1 MKIEQIRELFNNGID
16 EISNSIGYE
25 AVANMRNNLYKL
37 DTINRILLYTQNKDA
52 FDVRTALEWSTCNRD
67 IRINQKPIYLV
78 VPYYKTKYIDSD
90 SNNEINVDDLNVD
103 ELNKALEYGII
114 TKHED
119 IESTN
124 IESYFDIRQTKPVNN
139 INYSIEKHALSSGKI
154 LMILKDITGYSI
166 EESEIDYCSDNERTV
181 FISKKSYKELAKSVS
196 KILCN
201 YYIKRLT
208 AEDIVNTSEFSDYD
222 KELLETTIRF
232 GISTLCGVNY
242 NEDFS
247 AVKHTTKEK
256 IIDIFN
262 ISNSIIIDVAARLDT
277 NTGIKNYDAYHNLV
291 ITKKAEAILNIMEAN
306 SIYKIM
312 KGE

>member
-1 MKIEQIRELFNNGID
+1 MKIEQIRELFNDGID
-16 EISNSIGYE
+16 EISNQTGYE
-25 AVANMRNNLYKL
+25 TVANMRNNLYKL

-67 IRINQKPIYLV
+67 IKSNQKPIYLV
-78 VPYYKTKYIDSD
+78 VPSYKTKYIDSV
-90 SNNEINVDDLNVD
+90 SNNEISIDDLNVD

-114 TKHED
+114 TKYEE

-139 INYSIEKHALSSGKI
+139 INYTIEKYALSSGKL
-154 LMILKDITGYSI
+154 LMILKNITGYNI

-181 FISKKSYKELAKSVS
+181 FISKKQYKELAKSVS
-196 KILCN
+196 KMLCN
-201 YYIKRLT
+201 YYIKRLN
-208 AEDIVNTSEFSDYD
+208 AEGIVNTSELSDYD
-222 KELLETTIRF
+222 KELFETTIRF
-232 GISTLCGVNY
+232 GISTLFGINY

-247 AVKHTTKEK
+247 AVKHTSKEK
-256 IIDIFN
+256 IIDILN

-277 NTGIKNYDAYHNLV
+277 NTGIQNHDAYHNLV

-306 SIYKIM
+306 SIYKTM
-312 KGE
+312 KGI